1 LKEGRNFMESKQR
14 NTKSG
19 HEPEIASTGVLP
31 STMRAVVQ
39 DEFGQAGDVL
49 GVEQNE
55 PLPEIADGEVLVKV
69 HAAGVDRGV
78 WHLIAGL
85 PYMVRIAGF
94 GIRRPKLR
102 VPGFDFAGRVERVGA
117 EVDSVKPGD
126 EVFGI
131 AKGSFAEYAS
141 AVEDKVVR
149 MPETIGPQQAAAV
162 PISGLTALQ
171 AVRDQAKLG
180 PGESLLILGASGGVG
195 SFAVQIAKAFG
206 AEVTGVCSAAKVEMV
221 RELGA
226 DHVIDYTR
234 GDLGDSG
241 EEYDAILDIG
251 GNRSLSQLR
260 RLLKPKG
267 RLVIVGGEDA
277 GKLLGGTDRQ
287 LRAMLLSPFVSQK
300 LGAFISSENGQD
312 IMALRELVD
321 SGRLKPAIDR
331 TFRLEQAADA
341 IQYLEEGRA
350 TGKVVLDIG

>member
-1 LKEGRNFMESKQR
+1 MDTKQR
-14 NTKSG
+14 DPETRQQPEATSSG
-19 HEPEIASTGVLP
+19 ALP
-31 STMRAVVQ
+31 STMRAIVQ

-49 GVEQNE
+49 RMEQNE
-55 PLPEIADGEVLVKV
+55 PLPEIAGGEVLVKV
-69 HAAGVDRGV
+69 RAAGVDRGV

-102 VPGFDFAGRVERVGA
+102 VPGFDFAGRVERVGNG
-117 EVDSVKPGD
+117 VTSLKPGD

-131 AKGSFAEYAS
+131 ARGSFAEYAC
-141 AVEDKVVR
+141 AVEDKVVATPR
-149 MPETIGPQQAAAV
+149 NLPPEQAAAI

-171 AVRDQAKLG
+171 AVRDQAKLK
-180 PGESLLILGASGGVG
+180 PGERVLILGASGGVG
-195 SFAVQIAKAFG
+195 SFATQIARDFG
-206 AEVTGVCSAAKVEMV
+206 AEVTGVCSTDKVEMV

-234 GDLGDSG
+234 GSLADTG
-241 EEYDAILDIG
+241 EKYDAILDIG
-251 GNRSLSQLR
+251 GNRSLSELR

-300 LGAFISSENGQD
+300 LRAFVSSENGKD
-312 IMALRELVD
+312 IAALKELVD
-321 SGRLKPAIDR
+321 SGRLKPVIDR
-331 TFRLEQAADA
+331 TFPLEQASEAVEYVA
-341 IQYLEEGRA
+341 EGRA
-350 TGKVVLDIG
+350 SGKVVLDTRPS

>member
-1 LKEGRNFMESKQR
+1 MKTEQLNTES
-14 NTKSG
+14 TPG
-19 HEPEIASTGVLP
+19 TEVASDGALP
-31 STMRAVVQ
+31 STMRAIVQ

-49 GVEQNE
+49 RVEQNE
-55 PLPEIADGEVLVKV
+55 PFPEIADGEVLVKV

-85 PYMVRIAGF
+85 PYMVRLAGF

-102 VPGFDFAGRVERVGA
+102 VPGFDFAGRVERVGS
-117 EVDSVKPGD
+117 EVTSLKPGD

-141 AVEDKVVR
+141 AVEDRVVA
-149 MPETIGPQQAAAV
+149 MPGKLSPEQAAAV

-171 AVRDQAKLG
+171 AVRDQAKLK
-180 PGESLLILGASGGVG
+180 PGESVLILGASGGVG
-195 SFAVQIAKAFG
+195 SFATQIATDLG
-206 AEVTGVCSAAKVEMV
+206 AEVTGVCSTDKLEMV

-226 DHVIDYTR
+226 AHVIDYAR
-234 GDLGDSG
+234 GPLARSNKK
-241 EEYDAILDIG
+241 YDAILDIG

-277 GKLLGGTDRQ
+277 GKVLGGTDRQ

-300 LGAFISSENGQD
+300 LRAFVSSESGKD
-312 IMALRELVD
+312 IAALKELVD
-321 SGRLKPAIDR
+321 SGRLKPVIDR
-331 TFRLEQAADA
+331 TFPLEQASEAVEYVA
-341 IQYLEEGRA
+341 EGRA
-350 TGKVVLDIG
+350 AGKVVLDTRPC